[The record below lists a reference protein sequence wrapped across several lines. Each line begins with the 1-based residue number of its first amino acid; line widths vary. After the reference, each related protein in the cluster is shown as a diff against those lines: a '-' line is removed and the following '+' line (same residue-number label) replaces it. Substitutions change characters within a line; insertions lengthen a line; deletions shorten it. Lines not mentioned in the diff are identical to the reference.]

1 MPARSACGYGT
12 CLRERGQRSAGYQL
26 LVPSK
31 GPDHATT
38 AQNPCRCDRHDGRVG
53 RLVRAI
59 IYAGHNT
66 CQRSIRS
73 SKQSSRKHAVDP
85 AGQSVQ
91 EPAGKRARGLRA
103 EGCRRRHGLDGCV
116 SPGGPGRPGLNR
128 ISGRALI
135 PIPLFLDVPAGLKG
149 RAQRSLMP
157 LPLEEIRLLADA
169 ADYVCPAV
177 RQVPDVDASAQRA
190 RPTGPPLATA
200 RSSKSPT
207 TVVRECDVAF
217 PCRCQFFYGVLA
229 DATSNPAGASFA
241 EWTGGLLARF
251 IKRSRTA

>member
-1 MPARSACGYGT
+1 MGLAFGRG
-12 CLRERGQRSAGYQL
+12 GQRSAGYQL